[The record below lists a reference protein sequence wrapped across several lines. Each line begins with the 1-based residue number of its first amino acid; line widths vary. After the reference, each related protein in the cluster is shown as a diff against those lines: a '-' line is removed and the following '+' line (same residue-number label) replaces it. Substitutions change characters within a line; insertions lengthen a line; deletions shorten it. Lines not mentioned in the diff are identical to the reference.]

1 MGILDSILS
10 ASGGNSVREIAK
22 NLGISEGDATK
33 AIGQLAPSI
42 SQGLK
47 QNMSSSDGLGSLM
60 GALSSGKHDRYVDN
74 PEQLTQADTVTDGN
88 NILGKIFGSK
98 DVSRNVAQSA
108 AEKTGLDSG
117 ILKKM
122 LPMVAAM
129 AMGSLSKNNVASGL
143 VNQLSGSGSADTS
156 GISGMLTKFLDADND
171 GSVSDDLLNM
181 AKKFF

>member
-10 ASGGNSVREIAK
+10 AGGGNAVSELAK
-22 NLGISEGDATK
+22 NFGISEGDATK

-47 QNMSSSDGLGSLM
+47 QNMSSPDGLGALM
-60 GALSSGKHDRYVDN
+60 GALNSGKHQRYVDN
-74 PEQLTQADTVTDGN
+74 PQELTNEDSISEGN
-88 NILGKIFGSK
+88 NILGHIFGGK
-98 DVSRNVAQSA
+98 DVSRNVAQNA

-129 AMGSLSKNNVASGL
+129 AMGSLSKNNAASGMASP
-143 VNQLSGSGSADTS
+143 LSSDNTS
-156 GISGMLTKFLDADND
+156 GGAAGMLTQFLDADND
-171 GSVSDDLLNM
+171 GSVTDDLLNM

>member
-10 ASGGNSVREIAK
+10 AGGGNAVSELAK
-22 NLGISEGDATK
+22 NFGISEGDATK

-47 QNMSSSDGLGSLM
+47 QNMSSSDGLGALL
-60 GALSSGKHDRYVDN
+60 GAISSGKHQRYVDN
-74 PEQLTQADTVTDGN
+74 PEELTREDTVTDGN
-88 NILGKIFGSK
+88 NILGHIFGSK

-129 AMGSLSKNNVASGL
+129 AMGSLSKNNAASGMA
-143 VNQLSGSGSADTS
+143 NQLSGGVDSSGV
-156 GISGMLTKFLDADND
+156 SGMLSQFLDADND
-171 GSVSDDLLNM
+171 GSVTDDLLNM